1 LLAAINSGANR
12 DVIFAAT
19 LDELERTK
27 TLVVF
32 EDLHW
37 ADEATLDLLKYLGR
51 RIRSTRTMLAVTY
64 RDEEV
69 GPRHPLRIVI
79 GELSRAS
86 THRMTL
92 APLSAPAVAQL
103 ARQAGKLAA
112 NLHSVTAA
120 IRFL

>member
-1 LLAAINSGANR
+1 VRCWRHHSGANR

-51 RIRSTRTMLAVTY
+51 RIRSTRTMLAVTIETKKLV
-64 RDEEV
+64 R
-69 GPRHPLRIVI
+69 GIRCGIVI

-92 APLSAPAVAQL
+92 APLSAPAVAQ
-103 ARQAGKLAA
+103 AGQT
-112 NLHSVTAA
+112 SG
-120 IRFL
+120 